1 MKEPYGEDLASHANP
16 ESCTD
21 GREVAGEAWT
31 GACAGPVLS
40 LEKFFD
46 RGADAVSK
54 SGRQHL
60 SGRLGETRWD
70 PAWSETWSMHRNT
83 SRENR
88 EISVLPT
95 VDGSVGRAGKSK
107 DVIQR

>member
-16 ESCTD
+16 ESCVGD
-21 GREVAGEAWT
+21 REVVGEAWT

-40 LEKFFD
+40 LEKLID
-46 RGADAVSK
+46 RGADAVVK
-54 SGRQHL
+54 CGRQYPSGRP
-60 SGRLGETRWD
+60 GETRWD

-95 VDGSVGRAGKSK
+95 VDGCVGRAGKSK

>member
-16 ESCTD
+16 ESCVGD
-21 GREVAGEAWT
+21 REVVGEAWT

-40 LEKFFD
+40 LEKFVD
-46 RGADAVSK
+46 RGADAVSM
-54 SGRQHL
+54 SGRQHPV
-60 SGRLGETRWD
+60 GRLGEIRWG

-88 EISVLPT
+88 EISVFPT
-95 VDGSVGRAGKSK
+95 LDGIVGRAGKSE